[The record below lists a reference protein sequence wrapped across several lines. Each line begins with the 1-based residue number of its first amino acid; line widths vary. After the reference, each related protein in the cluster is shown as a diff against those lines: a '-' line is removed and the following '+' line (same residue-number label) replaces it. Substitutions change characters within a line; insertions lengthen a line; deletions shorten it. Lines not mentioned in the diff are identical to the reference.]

1 MIFEG
6 KSLRGRRGENSSTAL
21 GQLFWEAIHREGVL
35 KKETLL
41 VPKNI
46 LEKVTYVDEVY
57 AVKRSQV
64 DEIYF
69 IKSNAGGQN
78 IYFKTYLN
86 WTYISF

>member
-6 KSLRGRRGENSSTAL
+6 KSLRGWRGDNSSAGL
-21 GQLFWEAIHREGVL
+21 GQLFWEAIHREGIL

-41 VPKNI
+41 IPKNI

-57 AVKRSQV
+57 AVKRAPV

-69 IKSNAGGQN
+69 IKSNVGGQN
-78 IYFKTYLN
+78 IYFKTYLK